1 MKVIIFCGKA
11 GVGKD
16 TFGLELKR
24 QLEEE
29 GLRCIKISFA
39 DRVKDVCSRY
49 FRWNGKKDE
58 EGRKLLQ
65 FIGTDVFR
73 NYDEDFWANE
83 VVNLLKV
90 CDKNDFFDYAIITDA
105 RFKNEISL
113 LQKAVFD
120 VMTFRVLRNNF
131 VSKLS
136 NETRNHV
143 SETSLD
149 TMIIPEITMSGDIS
163 KLGKEVEEFR
173 EEWMI

>member
-1 MKVIIFCGKA
+1 MRVIILCGKA

-16 TFGLELKR
+16 TFGIELKR

-39 DRVKDVCSRY
+39 DRVKDICSRY
-49 FRWNGKKDE
+49 FKWNGKKDE
-58 EGRKLLQ
+58 AGRKLLQ
-65 FIGTDVFR
+65 YIGTDIFR
-73 NYDEDFWANE
+73 SYDENYWVNE
-83 VVNLLKV
+83 VVSVLDV

-105 RFKNEISL
+105 RFPNELVQI
-113 LQKAVFD
+113 ARAGFD

-136 NETRNHV
+136 DETKKHI
-143 SETSLD
+143 SENSLD
-149 TMIIPEITMSGDIS
+149 NLTIPEIVMSGDIS
-163 KLGKEVEEFR
+163 KLGEEVEEFR

>member
-1 MKVIIFCGKA
+1 MRVIILCGKA

-16 TFGLELKR
+16 TFGIELKR

-39 DRVKDVCSRY
+39 DRVKDICSRY
-49 FRWNGKKDE
+49 FKWNGKKDE
-58 EGRKLLQ
+58 AGRKLLQ
-65 FIGTDVFR
+65 YIGTDVFR
-73 NYDEDFWANE
+73 SYDENYWVNE
-83 VVNLLKV
+83 VVSVLDV

-105 RFKNEISL
+105 RFPNEITQ
-113 LQKAVFD
+113 LQKAGFD

-131 VSKLS
+131 VSKMS
-136 NETRNHV
+136 EETKKHI

-149 TMIIPEITMSGDIS
+149 NLIIPEITMSGDIS
-163 KLGKEVEEFR
+163 KLGEEVEEFR